1 MRTRTP
7 LTCLIL
13 LAGAAWGW
21 GQDDRTGDL
30 EERAQRIVAER
41 KRQQAELAR
50 QPTSLDGG
58 ETVNPVIL
66 RPILD
71 NSVGLRFEER
81 DAYFRALEL
90 ARQTP
95 LAEQESYARDFRDD
109 RWLSN
114 PLYAKHKPSKFP
126 VFWDM
131 VNHPDVYRGRLVSLH
146 GVMRKLTKFSP
157 GEDSRGIQD
166 VYEGWVYTDGSRSNP
181 TVVIFLGKPDELTVG
196 GDLTEE
202 VRLTGYF
209 FKMYRYESQEKF
221 WKAPLVIAGA
231 VEWKKR
237 EVYKPE
243 QLGIEVYLLI
253 TLVVVVLGFV
263 WWQGNR
269 REMAS
274 AIHPAPPDTLK
285 LPPLEH
291 PIKESAVKIGS
302 KLTEPHDS

>member
-1 MRTRTP
+1 MRTLTS

-13 LAGAAWGW
+13 LAEAALVL
-21 GQDDRTGDL
+21 GQDDRKGDI

-41 KRQQAELAR
+41 KRKEAELAR

-58 ETVNPVIL
+58 ETVNPLIL

-81 DAYFRALEL
+81 DAYFRILEL
-90 ARQTP
+90 ARETP
-95 LAEQESYARDFRDD
+95 LAEQESFARDFRDD
-109 RWLSN
+109 RWMGN
-114 PLYAKHKPSKFP
+114 PAFAKHKPSKFP
-126 VFWDM
+126 VFGDM
-131 VNHPDVYRGRLVSLH
+131 VNHPDAYRGRLVSLH
-146 GVMRKLTKFSP
+146 GVMRKLTKFNP
-157 GEDSRGIQD
+157 GENSRGIQD

-181 TVVIFLGKPDELTVG
+181 TVVIFRGKPDELTVG

-202 VRLTGYF
+202 VLLTGYF

-221 WKAPLVIAGA
+221 WKAPLVIADA
-231 VEWKKR
+231 VKWKPR

-243 QLGIEVYLLI
+243 QLSVEVYLLV

-274 AIHPAPPDTLK
+274 AIHPATAETLSFPPA
-285 LPPLEH
+285 EH
-291 PIKESAVKIGS
+291 PFKDNAAKIGS
-302 KLTEPHDS
+302 KLNEPDDS